1 MDSFNDVWQ
10 AVLDYIRS
18 KVNETAYNLWI
29 KIDYKKIYA
38 DSRNPSRTQDM
49 HPEGVSDNNFLIEP
63 PRQFPRPGHT
73 LPASARA
80 NRVR

>member
-1 MDSFNDVWQ
+1 MFF
-10 AVLDYIRS
+10 LKILPLTTRF
-18 KVNETAYNLWI
+18 YNLWI

-63 PRQFPRPGHT
+63 PR
-73 LPASARA
+73 
-80 NRVR
+80 